1 MHEGSGF
8 SLEFSGQYFLAFFS
22 IQSVIAESCSIGDGL
37 NSSIVPVR

>member
-22 IQSVIAESCSIGDGL
+22 TEPVLAEPCSIEDGL